1 MGLGTV
7 LGFGVYGIPGL
18 FRIPC
23 IASGSGDCDWI
34 KSAKGVSGTSNQR
47 HAGPCSDGDLRETA
61 ACRSGPLSPRW
72 HRFEETHSIHK
83 RITNNTLT

>member
-23 IASGSGDCDWI
+23 IASGSGDCHWI

-47 HAGPCSDGDLRETA
+47 HAGGRQQPAVADRCRRDGTDL
-61 ACRSGPLSPRW
+61 
-72 HRFEETHSIHK
+72 K
-83 RITNNTLT
+83 RPTPSTKE